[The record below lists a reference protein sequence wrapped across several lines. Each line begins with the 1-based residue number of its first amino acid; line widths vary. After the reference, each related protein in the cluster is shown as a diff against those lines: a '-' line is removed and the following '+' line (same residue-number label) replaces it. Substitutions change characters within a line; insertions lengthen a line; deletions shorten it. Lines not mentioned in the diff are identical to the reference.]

1 LIATCE
7 ATGILAE
14 VDAPVSGA
22 KWGNRGTMTDILEIA
37 CDEAGHTGP
46 ELLDRDQ
53 RYFAY
58 GSVALSDDEA
68 FTIIRKARAEHP
80 VQMPELK
87 ASTLMGSAR
96 GRRLVAALLAAMEGR
111 YVVSIMDKLLAL
123 CGWFFEYIYEP
134 VYQDDPYLLYD
145 KDLHRFVAMYTYIW
159 MTDPESHAQTTIAQ
173 FQRYMRSRNP
183 ADAPFLFDRPRPPLS
198 REGTEHPFETILR
211 FAYGYRDIII
221 ADNAQ
226 LDTELPDQ
234 GRWTLDLSTSGL
246 WSHLNFWGRK
256 GKLLSVRCDE
266 SKPLSANVVNFTG
279 DDNDPG
285 IRRQRRKR
293 NPEPLG
299 WKLLEPVVFAN
310 SRNHP
315 AIQLADIAAGTA
327 VYAMGHGLPDECRA
341 IAESL
346 ERHTH
351 AHSIMPDYSVIDP
364 STRPAMVNALILY
377 DLAKRAERH
386 GDPYENLAEMYRLAE
401 VGWVKG
407 EFGKSARRKG

>member
-1 LIATCE
+1 
-7 ATGILAE
+7 
-14 VDAPVSGA
+14 
-22 KWGNRGTMTDILEIA
+22 MTEILEIA

-58 GSVALSDDEA
+58 SSVAIGDDEA
-68 FTIIRKARAEHP
+68 FEIISKARTDHP

-87 ASTLMGSAR
+87 ASALMGSAR
-96 GRRLVAALLAAMEGR
+96 GRRLVAALLEAMDER
-111 YVVSIMDKLLAL
+111 YVVSVTDKLLAL

-134 VYQDDPYLLYD
+134 VYQDNPFLLYE
-145 KDLHRFVAMYTYIW
+145 KNLHRFVAMYTYIW
-159 MTDPESHAQTTIAQ
+159 MTDPESQAQTTIAQ

-183 ADAPFLFDRPRPPLS
+183 ADAPFLFDRPRPPLT

-211 FAYGYRDIII
+211 FAYGYRGIII
-221 ADNAQ
+221 ADNSR

-256 GKLLSVRCDE
+256 GKLLSVRCDD

-285 IRRQRRKR
+285 IRRQRMKR

-299 WKLLEPVVFAN
+299 WKLLEPVSFAN

-315 AIQLADIAAGTA
+315 AIQLADVVAGTA
-327 VYAMGHGLPDECRA
+327 AYTLGRGLPDDCNA
-341 IAESL
+341 IGESL
-346 ERHTH
+346 GRHTH
-351 AHSIMPDYSVIDP
+351 QHSIMPDYEVIDP
-364 STRPAMVNALILY
+364 RTRPAMVNALILF

-386 GDPYENLAEMYRLAE
+386 GDPFENLAEMYSAAE
-401 VGWVKG
+401 VSWVKG
-407 EFGKSARRKG
+407 EFGQSTRRKG